1 MEISYHS
8 IAYKEKDV
16 KQLKRAEG
24 SYMKALEIDP
34 DHRGSKKELR
44 KLRRVM
50 EKLGIR

>member
-1 MEISYHS
+1 
-8 IAYKEKDV
+8 
-16 KQLKRAEG
+16 
-24 SYMKALEIDP
+24 MKALEIDP